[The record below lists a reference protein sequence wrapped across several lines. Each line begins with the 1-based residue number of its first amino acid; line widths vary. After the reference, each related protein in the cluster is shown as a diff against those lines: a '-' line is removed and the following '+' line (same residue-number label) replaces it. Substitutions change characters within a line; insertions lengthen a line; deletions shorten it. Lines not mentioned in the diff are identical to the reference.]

1 MNSFVEEFDDD
12 LDIFEVQEIES
23 HHRLQT
29 IDVYEEKDG
38 ITLTDV
44 YDDGFMFIPDEDL
57 ENLYEII
64 RERLIKKY

>member
-57 ENLYEII
+57 ANLYEII

>member
-12 LDIFEVQEIES
+12 LDIFEVQEIEM

-57 ENLYEII
+57 ENLYKII
-64 RERLIKKY
+64 KERLIKKY

>member
-1 MNSFVEEFDDD
+1 MNSFAEEFDDD

-64 RERLIKKY
+64 KERLIKKY

>member
-64 RERLIKKY
+64 KERLIKKY